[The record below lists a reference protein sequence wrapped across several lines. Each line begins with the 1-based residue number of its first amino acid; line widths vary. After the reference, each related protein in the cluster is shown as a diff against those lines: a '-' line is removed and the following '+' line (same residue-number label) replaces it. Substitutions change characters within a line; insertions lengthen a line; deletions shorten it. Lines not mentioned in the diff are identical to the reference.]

1 MSKDSKEV
9 NVNSVGGSDRHQ
21 ELLNHFHHR
30 LSGNFTIHPNSLS
43 HPDMDV
49 VTATIMTIA
58 APHNDDG
65 IRSLSQGRDGITD
78 GKVLLIDQD
87 VMVDRIRN
95 SDFDAWFNQVMRDV
109 LATARGQGAVHLQSV
124 SVSDMEKVLQ
134 DRMNPDTWRA
144 KMGYDDARRSRFPA
158 LEALESTNASDDFG
172 QGDFNQS
179 AGQVLNAYKAA
190 MTAQKIGTPEARDQ
204 FLKDGATT
212 VEGFELHG
220 FGVRS
225 FYLTWL
231 AANAFGVGE
240 APHEKHGTWPS
251 TQDEKIQAIQAFAGE
266 TTTGNVCRQMIDVTS
281 GCNRFSAF
289 KDWDLLSSLGPKPR
303 RPKP

>member
-1 MSKDSKEV
+1 MSK

-21 ELLNHFHHR
+21 ELLSHFHHR
-30 LSGNFTIHPNSLS
+30 LSGKFTIHPNHFS

-49 VTATIMTIA
+49 VTAAIMTIA

-78 GKVLLIDQD
+78 GKVLFIDQD
-87 VMVDRIRN
+87 VLVERIRN

-124 SVSDMEKVLQ
+124 SVSDMEQVLQ

-172 QGDFNQS
+172 QGDFNKS

-190 MTAQKIGTPEARDQ
+190 MTAPKIGNPEALIQ
-204 FLKDGATT
+204 FLK
-212 VEGFELHG
+212 EGVITAEELEVHS

-231 AANAFGVGE
+231 AANAFGVG
-240 APHEKHGTWPS
+240 ANLHEKHGVWPS
-251 TQDEKIQAIQAFAGE
+251 TNDEKIQALQAFAQDGL
-266 TTTGNVCRQMIDVTS
+266 TADIRDRILDIAS
-281 GCNRFSAF
+281 GTNRFSAF
-289 KDWDLLSSLGPKPR
+289 GHYDLVNDQDPKPR